1 MIFRA
6 ARHTNKLESLIA
18 FYTQVLEFEVLGE
31 FRDHDGYDGVF
42 LGRKNEKWHLEF
54 TTTVEAVNHQFDED
68 DLLVFYPENE
78 EEYTRITD
86 KIKTSD
92 LLQLEPKNPYWKTN
106 GILITDPDGY
116 GIIISDLELKK

>member
-6 ARHTNKLESLIA
+6 ARHTNKLESLIE
-18 FYTQVLEFEVLGE
+18 FYTQVLEFEILGE
-31 FRDHDGYDGVF
+31 FKDHDGYDGVF
-42 LGRKNEKWHLEF
+42 LGRKNENWHLEF
-54 TTTVEAVNHQFDED
+54 TTTAEAVNHQFDED
-68 DLLVFYPENE
+68 DLMVFYPQNK

-92 LLQLEPKNPYWKTN
+92 LLRLEPKNPYWKEN

-116 GIIISDLELKK
+116 GIIISDLEIKK